1 MLALPHSLRVLLAV
15 EPVDMRKSFDGLW
28 AVARDHLGE
37 DPTRGTLFLFAN
49 KRLNRVKALY
59 WDGSGVWIFAKRLE
73 KGRFSW
79 PRAGHDKKVRLSPEA
94 VTLLLGGIDLKQGCR
109 KAWYET

>member
-15 EPVDMRKSFDGLW
+15 DPVDMRKSFDGLW
-28 AVARDHLGE
+28 SVARNHLDE
-37 DPTRGTLFLFAN
+37 DPMEGALFLFAN
-49 KRLNRVKALY
+49 KRMNRVKALY
-59 WDGSGVWIFAKRLE
+59 WDGSGVWVFAKRLE

-79 PRAGHDKKVRLSPEA
+79 PRVGHDKKVRLSPEA

-109 KAWYET
+109 KAWYEC

>member
-1 MLALPHSLRVLLAV
+1 MLALPHSLRVLLSV

-37 DPTRGTLFLFAN
+37 DPTRGALFLFVN
-49 KRLNRVKALY
+49 KRMNRVKALY

-79 PRAGHDKKVRLSPEA
+79 PRMGHGHKLSLSPEA
-94 VTLLLGGIDLKQGCR
+94 VTLLLAGIDLKQGCR
-109 KAWYET
+109 KAWYEA